1 MPGSEHYDAVVV
13 GSGFGGSVT
22 ALRFAEA
29 GLRVCVLERGKS
41 YGPGD
46 FPRTPRLMARNFWDP
61 SAGLQG
67 LFDVWAF
74 RHIEAVVAAGLG
86 GGSLIYANVLLR
98 KDERWFVHDSPFH
111 GGYEHWP
118 ISRAD
123 LDPHYDEVE
132 RMLSG
137 GPLPLGAPGYP
148 DVPKTRA
155 MLEAAERAGLDCQL
169 PNLAVSFAA
178 PGAGPQIGAPIPEP
192 AYGNVHGRPR
202 STCRL
207 CGECNVGCNDGAKNT
222 LDHTYLSAAARH
234 GAELRIRCEVRTIAP
249 RPVGG
254 FSIGYV
260 EHRDENEGR
269 PGQTDTL
276 PLVTVTADRL
286 VLGAGALGTTYLLL
300 RNRANFPHLGPALGT
315 RFSGNGDLLG
325 FVMKARTGSGRH
337 RKDRELFASRGP
349 VITAAVRLPD
359 AADGATGRRG
369 FYVEDAGYPGFVDWL
384 AETTSVPATARRF
397 LRFGW
402 EQVRAKLARDPRSR
416 AGVELAA
423 LIGTGRLSGCS
434 IPLLAM
440 GRDVPDG
447 RLGLWGKWLDV
458 NWNMTS
464 SEEYFGA
471 VSATMADLAEAL
483 GGQYHPNPMSR
494 FKRLITVH
502 PVGGTPMGDHI
513 GEGVV
518 NAWGESFTYPG
529 LFVVDGA
536 AMPGPVGA
544 NPSLTIAAFAERA
557 AQRAI
562 EPHRRPDAR
571 QVIADVRQ
579 PADDINLTEAA
590 SAPAPSAPNPDP
602 SAFSFT
608 EEMRGHVT
616 LGVTDPVAGADGDGR
631 IAFSFHLTMAIAD
644 IDRFLD
650 DPDLEATATGRVE
663 CKALGGERRVLHG
676 TFNLFVEQGDGSE
689 RMLYR
694 LMFND
699 DRGEALTMSGYK
711 IAHDDRGF
719 DLWRDTTTLYV
730 RLLAGHVGP
739 ADEAAADVVG
749 AGVLHISPFAFGQL
763 VRSMRADGPH
773 PWPTRL
779 RFMERFLGTLWDI
792 YAPAV
797 EHEEV

>member
-29 GLRVCVLERGKS
+29 GLSVCLLERGRS

-46 FPRTPRLMARNFWDP
+46 FPRTPRLVAENFWDP

-74 RHIEAVVAAGLG
+74 RHVEAVVAAGLG

-98 KDERWFVHDSPFH
+98 KDERWFVHDSPFD

-118 ISRAD
+118 VSRAD

-137 GPLPLGAPGYP
+137 GPVPFGAPGYP
-148 DVPKTRA
+148 DIPKARA
-155 MLEAAERAGLDCQL
+155 MQEAAERVGLAWQR
-169 PNLAVSFAA
+169 PNLAVSFAP
-178 PGAGPQIGAPIPEP
+178 PGGAPQIGAPIPEP

-222 LDHTYLSAAARH
+222 LDHTYLSAAAHH
-234 GAELRIRCEVRTIAP
+234 GAQLRTRCEVRTIAP
-249 RPVGG
+249 RPEGG
-254 FSIGYV
+254 FSVGYV
-260 EHRDENEGR
+260 VHHDGPEGR
-269 PGQTDTL
+269 PARRQPE
-276 PLVTVTADRL
+276 PLVTITADRL

-300 RNRANFPHLGPALGT
+300 RNRANLPHLGPALGT

-325 FVMKARTGSGRH
+325 FVMRARTGSGRH
-337 RKDRELFASRGP
+337 RRDRELFASRGP
-349 VITAAVRLPD
+349 VITSAVRMPD
-359 AADGATGRRG
+359 AVDGAGGGRG
-369 FYVEDAGYPGFVDWL
+369 FYVEDAGYPVFVDWL

-402 EQVRAKLARDPRSR
+402 ERVRAKLARDPRSR

-423 LIGTGRLSGCS
+423 LIGSGRLSGCS

-447 RLGLWGKWLDV
+447 RLGLWGKWLDLS
-458 NWNMTS
+458 WNMAS
-464 SEEYFGA
+464 SEEYFSA

-483 GGQYHPNPMSR
+483 GGRYHANPMSR

-502 PVGGTPMGDHI
+502 PVGGTPMGGHI

-518 NAWGESFTYPG
+518 DAWGESFTYPG

-557 AQRAI
+557 AQRAL
-562 EPHRRPDAR
+562 ETRRPPAAR
-571 QVIADVRQ
+571 PVTVDVRQ
-579 PADDINLTEAA
+579 PAPAVDLTEAA
-590 SAPAPSAPNPDP
+590 APARPAPNPDP
-602 SAFSFT
+602 SRFSFT
-608 EEMRGHVT
+608 EEMKGHVT
-616 LGVTDPVAGADGDGR
+616 LGVTDPVAGEDADGR
-631 IAFSFHLTMAIAD
+631 VAFAFHLTMEMAD
-644 IDRFLD
+644 VDRFLD

-663 CKALGGERRVLHG
+663 CEALGGVLPVLGG
-676 TFNLFVEQGDGSE
+676 TFNLFVEQGDGSD

-694 LMFND
+694 LMFENG
-699 DRGEALTMSGYK
+699 RGEPLTMSGYK
-711 IAHDDRGF
+711 VIRDDPGF
-719 DLWRDTTTLYV
+719 DVWRDTTTLHV
-730 RLLAGHVGP
+730 RLLAGHVRT
-739 ADEAAADVVG
+739 AEEAAAEVVG

-763 VRSMRADGPH
+763 LRSMQTGGPH
-773 PWPTRL
+773 GLRTRT
-779 RFMERFLGTLWDI
+779 RFMERFLATLWDV
-792 YAPAV
+792 YAPAL